1 MMSLSPKKHQTT
13 TSKGLYVNDETV
25 PAGFW
30 VRCVATILDTLFIA
44 LPLGV
49 LVYVLSDGQWMNLDQ
64 FKQAIEMA
72 QYGNV
77 NALNH
82 TPQTDMKWELL
93 FEFLTAVVIIVFWRR
108 WAGAT
113 PGKHIMGIEVVNAKD
128 LMPLSNKQLIIRYI
142 GYIISTLPFMIGF
155 FMVAFRHDKRALH
168 DLLAGTSV
176 IYRSK
181 NETAD

>member
-1 MMSLSPKKHQTT
+1 M
-13 TSKGLYVNDETV
+13 NDETI

-30 VRCVATILDTLFIA
+30 VRFVASLLDTLFIA
-44 LPLGV
+44 VPLGV

-64 FKQAIEMA
+64 FKQAIQLA

-77 NALNH
+77 DALKYA
-82 TPQTDMKWELL
+82 PQTDMKWELL
-93 FEFLTAVVIIVFWRR
+93 FELLMAVVIIVFWKR

-113 PGKHIMGIEVVNAKD
+113 PGKHVMGIEVVSAKD
-128 LMPLSNKQLIIRYI
+128 LGPLSNKQLVIRYI
-142 GYIISTLPFMIGF
+142 GYIISILPFMIGF

-168 DLLAGTSV
+168 DLLAGTLV
-176 IYRSK
+176 IYRSN

>member
-1 MMSLSPKKHQTT
+1 L
-13 TSKGLYVNDETV
+13 NDETI

-30 VRCVATILDTLFIA
+30 VRFVASLLDTLFIA
-44 LPLGV
+44 VPLGV

-64 FKQAIEMA
+64 FKQAIQLA

-77 NALNH
+77 DALKYA
-82 TPQTDMKWELL
+82 PQTDMKWELL
-93 FEFLTAVVIIVFWRR
+93 FELLMAVVIIVFWKR

-113 PGKHIMGIEVVNAKD
+113 PGKHVMGIEVVSAKD
-128 LMPLSNKQLIIRYI
+128 LGPLSNKQLVIRYI
-142 GYIISTLPFMIGF
+142 GYIISILPFMIGF

-168 DLLAGTSV
+168 DLLAGTLV
-176 IYRSK
+176 IYRSN